1 MKPVSLH
8 CEDDFTP
15 LEGYKNTEVR
25 RVLTTDA
32 HLKVLWPRQV
42 KAFQELMEVALT
54 KEDLTLEDVRSMTV
68 GISTLTPSPMVKGQI
83 GTEGLVRFE
92 SYKGRLSFLYPELEF
107 AKPTMFSDVT
117 KCGLVN
123 EVGSQWHSLMV
134 HNGVEYVMP
143 MSSMDVIH
151 PVEIM
156 EEFGVTAMTQK
167 FSKGAYVVRKL
178 DKVVADKNRR
188 SVIMSRL
195 EVNDKDFKIPVKIG
209 KPQMISTCSA
219 ERFAVGVVREEGIVD
234 FPYDRMTCRI
244 PCKIGEVYLFGEDE
258 GGNWYPIDVVSKNR
272 NLRMSILKGLYGTC
286 KGSVSLLYSTQGQLI
301 LSDVGIVT
309 LLKSIRLNVSGRVN
323 YRDGYSDGAVS
334 WLDKTFR
341 GCAFE
346 FEEIFGYSALA
357 VKVERDDFDQEA
369 LKDKSLYY
377 EVTIEEFV
385 RRNCKVGESWV
396 SDVKAMLGLEV
407 INRED
412 LLYQLVQNTD
422 YVFIDGRF
430 YLECEEISLSAEI
443 CHELWFAQ
451 LGLRFLV
458 SGEQYALGF
467 PNKKGVSRVM
477 TNLNI
482 GGYMYTNVDNQSILI
497 TCVLPDA
504 TNAYSFMREVLQP
517 KVVGS
522 QHNVSGHVKEGQTGV
537 KVETFVE
544 ATKDIPI
551 LLGVSDWK
559 SRLNLELQARGIPLI
574 KYEHEVKTVGS
585 GVPWFRCFV
594 YFDQIRIQGEEYK
607 PSKRAS
613 ELEVAGKIFER
624 IIRKNIRFKT

>member
-1 MKPVSLH
+1 VSLH

-15 LEGYKNTEVR
+15 LEGYKTAEVR

-54 KEDLTLEDVRSMTV
+54 KDDLTLEDVRSMTV

-107 AKPTMFSDVT
+107 VKPTMFSDVV
-117 KCGLVN
+117 KCGMVN
-123 EVGSQWHSLMV
+123 EVGSQWHSIMV
-134 HNGVEYVMP
+134 HNGVDYVMP
-143 MSSMDVIH
+143 MSNMDVIH
-151 PVEIM
+151 PVEIL
-156 EEFGVTAMTQK
+156 EEFGVTAITQK

-195 EVNDKDFKIPVKIG
+195 EVNDKDFKIPIRVG

-219 ERFAVGVVREEGIVD
+219 ERFAVGVVREEGVVD

-244 PCKIGEVYLFGEDE
+244 PCKIGEVYLFGEDA

-309 LLKSIRLNVSGRVN
+309 LLRSIRLNVSGRVN
-323 YRDGYSDGAVS
+323 FREGYSDGAVA

-346 FEEIFGYSALA
+346 FEEIFGYSALS
-357 VKVERDDFDQEA
+357 VKIEREDYDQEA
-369 LKDKSLYY
+369 VREKNLHY

-385 RRNCKVGESWV
+385 RGNCVVGDSWI
-396 SDVKAMLGLEV
+396 SDVKAMLGMEV
-407 INRED
+407 MNRDD
-412 LLYQLVQNTD
+412 LFYQLVQNTD
-422 YVFIDGRF
+422 YAFIDGRF
-430 YLECEEISLSAEI
+430 YLDCEEVAISAEI

-458 SGEQYALGF
+458 SGDQYALGF
-467 PNKKGVSRVM
+467 PNKKGISRVM

-482 GGYMYTNVDNQSILI
+482 GGYMYTNFDNHCILI
-497 TCVLPDA
+497 TCMHPDELK
-504 TNAYSFMREVLQP
+504 SFSHVSEIVQP
-517 KVVGS
+517 KVVETQKKMLGRGEVF
-522 QHNVSGHVKEGQTGV
+522 HNGV
-537 KVETFVE
+537 KVDDPGE
-544 ATKDIPI
+544 AIKDIPI

-559 SRLNLELQARGIPLI
+559 SRLNVELQARGIPLI
-574 KYEHEVKTVGS
+574 KYEHEVKNQ

-594 YFDQIRIQGEEYK
+594 YFDKERIQGDEFK

>member
-1 MKPVSLH
+1 VSLH

-15 LEGYKNTEVR
+15 LEGYKTAEVR

-107 AKPTMFSDVT
+107 LKPTKFSDIV
-117 KCGLVN
+117 KSGMVN
-123 EVGSQWHSLMV
+123 EVGSQWHSIME
-134 HNGVEYVMP
+134 HNGVDYVMP
-143 MSSMDVIH
+143 MSNMDVIH
-151 PVEIM
+151 PVEIL

-178 DKVVADKNRR
+178 DKVFADKNRR

-195 EVNDKDFKIPVKIG
+195 EVNDKDFKIPVRVG

-219 ERFAVGVVREEGIVD
+219 ERFAVGVVLNEGVVD

-244 PCKIGEVYLFGEDE
+244 PCKVGEVYLFGEDV

-309 LLKSIRLNVSGRVN
+309 LLRSIRLNVSGRVN
-323 YRDGYSDGAVS
+323 FREGYSDGAVA

-346 FEEIFGYSALA
+346 FEEIFGYSALSF
-357 VKVERDDFDQEA
+357 KIEREDYDQEA
-369 LKDKSLYY
+369 VRDKNLHY
-377 EVTIEEFV
+377 EVTIEEFM
-385 RRNCKVGESWV
+385 RGNCVVGDSWV
-396 SDVKAMLGLEV
+396 SDVKAMLGKEV
-407 INRED
+407 MNRED
-412 LLYQLVQNTD
+412 LFYQLVQNTD
-422 YVFIDGRF
+422 YAFIDGRF
-430 YLECEEISLSAEI
+430 YLDCEEVSLTAGI
-443 CHELWFAQ
+443 LHELWFAQ
-451 LGLRFLV
+451 LGFRFLV
-458 SGEQYALGF
+458 SGDQYALGF

-482 GGYMYTNVDNQSILI
+482 GGYMYTNFDNQCILI
-497 TCVLPDA
+497 TCMHPDILK
-504 TNAYSFMREVLQP
+504 SFSHVSEIVQP
-517 KVVGS
+517 KVLETQKKMLGRGEVF
-522 QHNVSGHVKEGQTGV
+522 HNGV
-537 KVETFVE
+537 KVDDPGE
-544 ATKDIPI
+544 AIKDIPI

-559 SRLNLELQARGIPLI
+559 SRLNVEMQARGIPLI
-574 KYEHEVKTVGS
+574 KYEHEVKDQ

-594 YFDQIRIQGEEYK
+594 HFDKERIQGDEFK

-624 IIRKNIRFKT
+624 IMRKNIRFKT

>member
-1 MKPVSLH
+1 
-8 CEDDFTP
+8 
-15 LEGYKNTEVR
+15 
-25 RVLTTDA
+25 
-32 HLKVLWPRQV
+32 
-42 KAFQELMEVALT
+42 
-54 KEDLTLEDVRSMTV
+54 
-68 GISTLTPSPMVKGQI
+68 
-83 GTEGLVRFE
+83 
-92 SYKGRLSFLYPELEF
+92 
-107 AKPTMFSDVT
+107 
-117 KCGLVN
+117 
-123 EVGSQWHSLMV
+123 
-134 HNGVEYVMP
+134 

-151 PVEIM
+151 PVEIL
-156 EEFGVTAMTQK
+156 EEFGVTLMAQK

-178 DKVVADKNRR
+178 DKVFADRNRR

-195 EVNDKDFKIPVKIG
+195 EVNDKDFKIPVKVG

-219 ERFAVGVVREEGIVD
+219 ERFSVGVVREDGVVD

-244 PCKIGEVYLFGEDE
+244 PCKIGEVYLFGEDV

-286 KGSVSLLYSTQGQLI
+286 KGSVSLLYSTHGQMV

-323 YRDGYSDGAVS
+323 YRDGYSDGAVA

-357 VKVERDDFDQEA
+357 VKIDREDYDQEA
-369 LKDKSLYY
+369 LKDKSLHY
-377 EVTIEEFV
+377 EITMEEFI
-385 RRNCKVGESWV
+385 RGNCKVGETWV
-396 SDVKAMLGLEV
+396 SDVKAMLGLDV
-407 INRED
+407 IDRED

-422 YVFIDGRF
+422 YAFIDGRF
-430 YLECEEISLSAEI
+430 YLDCEEVSLTAEI

-458 SGEQYALGF
+458 SNDQYALGF
-467 PNKKGVSRVM
+467 PNKKGISRVM

-497 TCVLPDA
+497 TCVRLDA
-504 TNAYSFMREVLQP
+504 LNTYSPMRELIHP
-517 KVVGS
+517 KI
-522 QHNVSGHVKEGQTGV
+522 
-537 KVETFVE
+537 VETQDKMFGRGE
-544 ATKDIPI
+544 AHQNVGKPDNFGEAITDIPI

-559 SRLNLELQARGIPLI
+559 SRLNLELQARGIPLV
-574 KYEHEVKTVGS
+574 KYEHEVKSVGP

-594 YFDQIRIQGEEYK
+594 YFDQIRIQGDEYK

-613 ELEVAGKIFER
+613 ELEVAGKIFQR
-624 IIRKNIRFKT
+624 IIKKNIRFKT

>member
-1 MKPVSLH
+1 
-8 CEDDFTP
+8 
-15 LEGYKNTEVR
+15 
-25 RVLTTDA
+25 LTTDA

-54 KEDLTLEDVRSMTV
+54 KDDLTLEDVRSMTV

-107 AKPTMFSDVT
+107 AKPTNFSDVV
-117 KCGLVN
+117 KCGMVN
-123 EVGSQWHSLMV
+123 EIGSQWHSIMV
-134 HNGVEYVMP
+134 HNGVDYVMP

-151 PVEIM
+151 PVEIL
-156 EEFGVTAMTQK
+156 EEFGVTSMTQK

-178 DKVVADKNRR
+178 DKVFADRNRR

-195 EVNDKDFKIPVKIG
+195 EVNDKDFKIPVKVG

-219 ERFAVGVVREEGIVD
+219 ERFSVGVVREDGVVD

-244 PCKIGEVYLFGEDE
+244 PCKIGEVYLFGEDA

-286 KGSVSLLYSTQGQLI
+286 KGSVSLLYSTQGQMI

-323 YRDGYSDGAVS
+323 YRDGYSDGAVA

-357 VKVERDDFDQEA
+357 VKIDREDYDQEA
-369 LKDKSLYY
+369 LKDKSLHY
-377 EVTIEEFV
+377 EITIEEFI
-385 RRNCKVGESWV
+385 RGNCKVGETWV
-396 SDVKAMLGLEV
+396 SDVKAMLGLDV
-407 INRED
+407 IDRED

-422 YVFIDGRF
+422 YAFIDGRF
-430 YLECEEISLSAEI
+430 YLDCEEILLTAEI

-458 SGEQYALGF
+458 SKDQYALGF

-497 TCVLPDA
+497 TCVRLDA
-504 TNAYSFMREVLQP
+504 LNAYSPMRELIHP
-517 KVVGS
+517 KIIETQNKMLGRGEVH
-522 QHNVSGHVKEGQTGV
+522 QNVSKPENAG
-537 KVETFVE
+537 ETVI
-544 ATKDIPI
+544 DIPI

-559 SRLNLELQARGIPLI
+559 SRLNLELQARGIPLV
-574 KYEHEVKTVGS
+574 KYEHEVKNVGS